1 MKNAKS
7 ILILLYV
14 ITLTLLSACSIA
26 NGQEV
31 SDVQETTTHTEVT
44 TSQTT
49 SAEPSTAEPTTV
61 KITTEPTTEE
71 PTELTTEEQSVPLVK
86 EPKEIITDDSVSNSD
101 DVPAVNTNIIH
112 KTMDVSLLPMFK
124 IGDVYDTS
132 LKPGDVIA
140 YFTYERF
147 GIYEV
152 PIIYG
157 DEQELVDK
165 YDICLYE
172 YTWRPYYFGN
182 QPTVLFSHNYKSFS
196 ILPNAENGDKVFIR
210 TTYGA
215 EYLYQVSSKQIVVP
229 YDDYTF
235 VNPDTGQEVMESR
248 STHGVLQLVTCANG
262 YNTDHR
268 WLVKA
273 ELIDGTKIKEN

>member
-49 SAEPSTAEPTTV
+49 SAEPTTAEPTTV

-71 PTELTTEEQSVPLVK
+71 PTELTTEQHVAPLVE
-86 EPKEIITDDSVSNSD
+86 EPKEIITDTIASD
-101 DVPAVNTNIIH
+101 DTDVPMVNTNIIH

-132 LKPGDVIA
+132 LKPGDVLA

-157 DEQELVDK
+157 SEQELVDK

-172 YTWRPYYFGN
+172 YTWRPFYFGN
-182 QPTVLFSHNYKSFS
+182 QPTMLFSHNYKSFS

-235 VNPDTGQEVMESR
+235 VNPDTGKEVMESR

-262 YNTDHR
+262 YNTEQR